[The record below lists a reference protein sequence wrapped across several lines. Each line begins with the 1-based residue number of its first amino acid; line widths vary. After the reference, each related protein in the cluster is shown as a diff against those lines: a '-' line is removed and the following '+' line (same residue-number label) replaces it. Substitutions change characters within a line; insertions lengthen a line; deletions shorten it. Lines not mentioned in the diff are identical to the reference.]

1 MATQLITT
9 SFSPVGAKLDDPFLL
24 EYQAREDLLYSQP
37 TAVQRALEL
46 QASLI
51 AKAVIERQSPLRFM
65 LPEQVACQLDG
76 RDERSLVTVPV
87 HRREQKVGGLL
98 DLLKA
103 ADLKLRLKE
112 LEDSPEK
119 AVSTCGRL
127 MRHAIARHLV
137 YRMMPPP
144 QRINSSQRLL
154 SAYAMD
160 FFMPQWVALDD
171 QDNLLV
177 NSVEEA
183 RACITAM
190 QQTLSILKSAK
201 SLAPY
206 FIADEEYQR
215 KLYGM
220 LAQLINQGQA
230 LARHETADIIRRLK
244 RRVADHSLDRG
255 FDLDLPFFDD
265 QGLEIRKLDIPVIP
279 HGRIQFVS
287 AFIVIAI
294 RAKEMEVEHSPGL
307 SHTTRNHL
315 LEELKALQE
324 AFDNPVN

>member
-1 MATQLITT
+1 
-9 SFSPVGAKLDDPFLL
+9 
-24 EYQAREDLLYSQP
+24 
-37 TAVQRALEL
+37 
-46 QASLI
+46 
-51 AKAVIERQSPLRFM
+51 
-65 LPEQVACQLDG
+65 
-76 RDERSLVTVPV
+76 
-87 HRREQKVGGLL
+87 
-98 DLLKA
+98 
-103 ADLKLRLKE
+103 
-112 LEDSPEK
+112 
-119 AVSTCGRL
+119 
-127 MRHAIARHLV
+127 
-137 YRMMPPP
+137 
-144 QRINSSQRLL
+144 
-154 SAYAMD
+154 MD

-265 QGLEIRKLDIPVIP
+265 QGLEIRMLDIPVIP
-279 HGRIQFVS
+279 HGRIQFVP